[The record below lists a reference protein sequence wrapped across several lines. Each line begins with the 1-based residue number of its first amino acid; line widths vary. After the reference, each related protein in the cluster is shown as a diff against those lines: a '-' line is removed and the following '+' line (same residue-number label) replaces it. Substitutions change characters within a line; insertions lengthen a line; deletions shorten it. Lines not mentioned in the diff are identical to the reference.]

1 MHPTTCS
8 WVRYPEE
15 KTLFVEHITL
25 KLGSVM
31 RWRDTIVLLLFG
43 WGSASSP
50 WWCGFGDF
58 NASSFYLLWGLLAV
72 PRISPEPRFWDEKKN
87 SFEKF
92 GKSSSNFRI
101 NYLGL
106 LTWIQVHFSVFRLSK
121 WLFKYQPLL

>member
-1 MHPTTCS
+1 MHPITCS

-15 KTLFVEHITL
+15 KTLFVEHKTL

-31 RWRDTIVLLLFG
+31 RWRDTIALLLFG

-50 WWCGFGDF
+50 GGAVLVISTPQASIYFEAFWLCQGFHPSLD
-58 NASSFYLLWGLLAV
+58 S
-72 PRISPEPRFWDEKKN
+72 EMKK
-87 SFEKF
+87 KTVLKIF

-106 LTWIQVHFSVFRLSK
+106 LT
-121 WLFKYQPLL
+121 